1 MAEKVELKVVPREV
15 LGKKVRALRREGI
28 TPANIYGNRIDS
40 QAVQVPSDELLRV
53 LKVAGRNEIVFIT
66 LDGGEARPTF
76 VHDIQ
81 RNPITDAILH
91 VDFLQIDLSK
101 KLKIDVPLHIEGSA
115 PAVETY
121 QGILVQSLDHVT
133 VETLPTS
140 VPSYIVADVSVL
152 EEIDAALHVS
162 DLPLP
167 EGVEMVTDGE
177 QLVAK
182 VAPPVVEKI
191 EEEEEEEEL
200 EEGAEEGEE
209 AAEEGAEGEGGEAA
223 EGEGGDEG

>member
-1 MAEKVELKVVPREV
+1 MADKVELKVAPREV

-28 TPANIYGNRIDS
+28 TPANIYGNKVDS
-40 QAVQVPSDELLRV
+40 QAVQVPNDELMRV
-53 LKVAGRNEIVFIT
+53 LKAAGRNEIVYIQ

-81 RNPITDAILH
+81 RNPITDVILH

-101 KLKIDVPLHIEGSA
+101 KLKIDVPLHIEGTP

-140 VPSYIVADVSVL
+140 VPTFIVADVSSL
-152 EEIDAALHVS
+152 EEIDSALHVS
-162 DLPLP
+162 DLTLP

-177 QLVAK
+177 HLIVK

-191 EEEEEEEEL
+191 EEEEEEL

-209 AAEEGAEGEGGEAA
+209 GGEEGAEGEGESGEAS
-223 EGEGGDEG
+223 EDEGSEE

>member
-1 MAEKVELKVVPREV
+1 MVDKVELKVAPREV

-28 TPANIYGNRIDS
+28 TPANIYGNKVES
-40 QAVQVPSDELLRV
+40 QAVQVSNDELMRV
-53 LKVAGRNEIVFIT
+53 LKAAGRNEIVYIE

-81 RNPITDAILH
+81 RNPITDVILH

-101 KLKIDVPLHIEGSA
+101 KLKIDVPLHLEGTP

-133 VETLPTS
+133 VETLPIS
-140 VPSYIVADVSVL
+140 VPTYIVVDVSVL
-152 EEIDAALHVS
+152 EEIDQALHVS

-167 EGVEMVTDGE
+167 EGVEMVSDGE

-182 VAPPVVEKI
+182 VAPPVVEQI
-191 EEEEEEEEL
+191 EEEEEEL

-209 AAEEGAEGEGGEAA
+209 GAEEGAGGEGGEAAA
-223 EGEGGDEG
+223 EGEGGDE

>member
-1 MAEKVELKVVPREV
+1 MADKVELKVAPREV
-15 LGKKVRALRREGI
+15 LGKKVKALRREGV
-28 TPANIYGNRIDS
+28 TPANIYGNKVESR
-40 QAVQVPSDELLRV
+40 AVQVPNEELMRV
-53 LKVAGRNEIVFIT
+53 LKAAGRNEIIYIQ

-81 RNPITDAILH
+81 RNPITDVILH

-101 KLKIDVPLHIEGSA
+101 KLKIDVPLHIEGTP

-133 VETLPTS
+133 VETLPIS
-140 VPSYIVADVSVL
+140 VPTFIVADVSSL
-152 EEIDAALHVS
+152 EEIDSALHVS
-162 DLPLP
+162 DLTLP

-177 QLVAK
+177 QLIVK
-182 VAPPVVEKI
+182 VAPPVVETI
-191 EEEEEEEEL
+191 EEEEEEL

-209 AAEEGAEGEGGEAA
+209 GAEEGAEGEGEAGGAA
-223 EGEGGDEG
+223 EGEGSED